1 VSVAL
6 EAVGS
11 ALVGL
16 VELPF
21 RDGYVPSI
29 VVVSLYVSLV
39 AVSLSTLVSV
49 PVAVTMGFLEF
60 PGKSLV
66 KSVINTG
73 MGFPSVVVGLVV
85 LFAVS
90 NQGPL
95 GSFELIFTREAMIL
109 SQFVLAT
116 PPITAISLAAI
127 TGVDDGVREAASAL
141 GGTRIDVALVVLKEA
156 RYGIATAILAG
167 FGRAISEVGSVLIV
181 GGNITSAD
189 GISKTRTLT
198 TAIQLEARQ
207 GRYETAMILGAVL
220 VVLVLTVNTIV
231 VRLSDNLRVTDV
243 THAYDAE
250 PVLTDVSLAVDPGEV
265 LALIGPSGVGKTTLL
280 RILGLSLEPTAGTV
294 AFDET
299 DVWAADTA
307 RRRALRRR
315 TGTVFQA
322 ASLFDASVARNVEYG
337 LRVRRPWR
345 ERIRSGIRGLVGGED
360 APASVRDALDVV
372 GLPDAASRSA
382 DSLSGGE
389 AQRVSFARALA
400 YDPDLLL
407 LDEPT
412 SDLDPRNTAVVE
424 DAVERARARDIG
436 VVVATHD
443 MNQAE
448 RIADRVAVLLGD
460 GVTEVGLTEAVFDDP
475 RDDRTRQFIAGE
487 LVY

>member
-1 VSVAL
+1 MSVAL

-11 ALVGL
+11 ALLGL
-16 VELPF
+16 VDLPF

-39 AVSLSTLVSV
+39 AVGLSTLVSV

-85 LFAVS
+85 LFVVS

-95 GSFELIFTREAMIL
+95 GSLELIFTREAMIM

-127 TGVDDGVREAASAL
+127 TGVDDRVRDAARAL

-156 RYGIATAILAG
+156 RYGIATAIVAG

-231 VRLSDNLRVTDV
+231 VRLSDN
-243 THAYDAE
+243 
-250 PVLTDVSLAVDPGEV
+250 
-265 LALIGPSGVGKTTLL
+265 
-280 RILGLSLEPTAGTV
+280 
-294 AFDET
+294 
-299 DVWAADTA
+299 
-307 RRRALRRR
+307 
-315 TGTVFQA
+315 
-322 ASLFDASVARNVEYG
+322 
-337 LRVRRPWR
+337 
-345 ERIRSGIRGLVGGED
+345 
-360 APASVRDALDVV
+360 
-372 GLPDAASRSA
+372 
-382 DSLSGGE
+382 
-389 AQRVSFARALA
+389 
-400 YDPDLLL
+400 
-407 LDEPT
+407 
-412 SDLDPRNTAVVE
+412 
-424 DAVERARARDIG
+424 
-436 VVVATHD
+436 
-443 MNQAE
+443 
-448 RIADRVAVLLGD
+448 
-460 GVTEVGLTEAVFDDP
+460 GVT
-475 RDDRTRQFIAGE
+475 R
-487 LVY
+487 